1 MIERVPV
8 RVRRSES
15 GNHWYASGLTYSALG
30 RGKTPDEA
38 LADLKKAL
46 EAAYPNATVELR
58 IRSLSVTFPAS
69 LSEDEFLELDVVK
82 AKAPQPR

>member
-8 RVRRSES
+8 RVRRSEN

-38 LADLKKAL
+38 LTDLKKAL
-46 EAAYPNATVELR
+46 EAAYPNTTVELR

-69 LSEDEFLELDVVK
+69 LSEDEFLDLDVVK
-82 AKAPQPR
+82 ARTELAG